1 MCRLGKSPN
10 RKGEGNI
17 HRNKQGGT
25 TRILENN
32 HRKSPKNLKDITM
45 RTNHTLTDKWNPKVI
60 QLKLKSR
67 NTLVGQY
74 HDAFKLKFL
83 CTDLRHLLTGKVRGV
98 CSSRGFLFPNK
109 YIFLCPTNLL
119 FWCPKNTSVPTEP
132 LHINTI
138 KDKTRGQS
146 YFHICRA

>member
-1 MCRLGKSPN
+1 
-10 RKGEGNI
+10 
-17 HRNKQGGT
+17 
-25 TRILENN
+25 
-32 HRKSPKNLKDITM
+32 
-45 RTNHTLTDKWNPKVI
+45 
-60 QLKLKSR
+60 
-67 NTLVGQY
+67 
-74 HDAFKLKFL
+74 LKFL